1 MRILLLLLIGTLIE
15 ISIFILVGDGIGL
28 WLTLALI
35 IGTAFLGGF
44 ALKYLFPMNLLELL
58 NVSNF
63 AKDVTNPA
71 MQTIATG
78 IGGLL
83 LVIPGFLTDF
93 IGIVLII
100 PFTRDHLFQA
110 LLTLIGHKIHHNEF
124 VSRNS
129 MKEPPIDGIATE
141 VKPEEERVETKK
153 IG

>member
-1 MRILLLLLIGTLIE
+1 
-15 ISIFILVGDGIGL
+15 
-28 WLTLALI
+28 
-35 IGTAFLGGF
+35 
-44 ALKYLFPMNLLELL
+44 MNLLELL

-100 PFTRDHLFQA
+100 PFTRDRLFQVI
-110 LLTLIGHKIHHNEF
+110 LILIGHKIHHNEF
-124 VSRNS
+124 VYKNN
-129 MKEPPIDGIATE
+129 MEEPPIDGIATE
-141 VKPEEERVETKK
+141 VKPEEEIVETKK